1 MVFDRRTGDT
11 YLVNAASVLVLTAL
25 QESSSGAT
33 EDELRACL
41 SDMAS
46 PEDREQVHE
55 AVREALIE
63 LHKIRLVERLE
74 GD

>member
-1 MVFDRRTGDT
+1 MQHP
-11 YLVNAASVLVLTAL
+11 LVLTVL
-25 QESSSGAT
+25 RDSGSGAK
-33 EDELRACL
+33 EDELGACL

-63 LHKIRLVERLE
+63 LQKIRLVERLE

>member
-1 MVFDRRTGDT
+1 MIFDRRTGDT
-11 YLVNAASVLVLTAL
+11 NLVNATSALVLTVL
-25 QESSSGAT
+25 GDRNSGAT
-33 EDELRACL
+33 EEALGACL

-46 PEDREQVHE
+46 PEDREQVYE

-63 LHKIRLVERLE
+63 LQKIRLVERLE